1 VLFDVGHGQGSFG
14 WTVAEIC
21 AQYNFYPD
29 TISTDLHT
37 GNHVGPAYD
46 LPTVMSKFLHLG
58 MPLTEVIRAVTS
70 TPAKAIG
77 WESKIGSL
85 TPGKEADVTVL
96 KLVEGPIEL
105 EDCQSQVCNLLIKKI
120 DAVLHVHQ
128 LLDSKFCKY
137 LFNILGSSS

>member
-1 VLFDVGHGQGSFG
+1 MLFDVGHGQGSFG

-21 AQYNFYPD
+21 AQCNFYPD

-85 TPGKEADVTVL
+85 TPGKEADITVL
-96 KLVEGPIEL
+96 KLMEDPIML
-105 EDCQSQVCNLLIKKI
+105 EDCQSQVCYSRSQKI
-120 DAVLHVHQ
+120 NAVMYMFL
-128 LLDSKFCKY
+128 S
-137 LFNILGSSS
+137 